1 MRKNLCYNKKAKVVD
16 KMDLIRIKHVEKKY
30 RNGVT
35 AIYDLNLAIEK
46 GSFVFVIG
54 GSGSG
59 KSTLIKMLYREEKPT
74 KGQIIVGGL
83 DVAKLK
89 DKKVYKLRRKLGIV
103 FQDYRLLP
111 KLTVYENVAFAL
123 EVIGAKKD
131 EIRVKVLKALE
142 DVGLKNKLHNYPDQL
157 SGGEQQRVA
166 IARAIVND
174 PKLLLCDEPT
184 GNLDPEKSMEIMKVL
199 DNINKTRGTT
209 IIMATHDQEIVNRMK
224 KQVLILKDGHLVTF
238 KEKGVYDNEAI

>member
-1 MRKNLCYNKKAKVVD
+1 MLLFLY
-16 KMDLIRIKHVEKKY
+16 EKKY
-30 RNGVT
+30 KNGVT
-35 AIYDLNLAIEK
+35 AIQDLNLAIEK

-89 DKKVYKLRRKLGIV
+89 NKKVYKLRRKLGIV

-111 KLTVYENVAFAL
+111 KMTVYENVAFAL

-142 DVGLKNKLHNYPDQL
+142 DVGLKNKIHNYPDQL

-166 IARAIVND
+166 IARAIVNN
-174 PKLLLCDEPT
+174 PKLLICDEPT
-184 GNLDPEKSMEIMKVL
+184 GNLDPEKSMEVMKVL
-199 DNINKTRGTT
+199 DEINKTRGTT
-209 IIMATHDQEIVNRMK
+209 IIMATHDQQIVNKMK
-224 KQVLILKDGHLVTF
+224 KQVLILKDGHLVNF
-238 KEKGVYDNEAI
+238 KEKGTYDNEAI

>member
-1 MRKNLCYNKKAKVVD
+1 
-16 KMDLIRIKHVEKKY
+16 MDLIRLKNVEKKY
-30 RNGVT
+30 KNGVT

-46 GSFVFVIG
+46 GSFTFVIG

-83 DVAKLK
+83 DVAKLRNT
-89 DKKVYKLRRKLGIV
+89 KVYKLRRKLGIV

-131 EIRVKVLKALE
+131 EIKTKTLKAIDL
-142 DVGLKNKLHNYPDQL
+142 VGLKAKTRTYPTEL

-166 IARAIVND
+166 IARAIVNN
-174 PKLLLCDEPT
+174 PKLLICDEPT
-184 GNLDPEKSMEIMKVL
+184 GNLDPDMSREIVKVL
-199 DNINKTRGTT
+199 DNINKEVGTT
-209 IIMATHDQEIVNRMK
+209 IIMATHDREIVNEMK
-224 KQVLILKDGHLVTF
+224 KHVIALKDGRLV
-238 KEKGVYDNEAI
+238 KDYEKGTYDNEIV